1 MKKAIACLLVLPL
14 ALAACGAQTTQPA
27 PTTAPEMTT
36 EATTENGKSTP
47 AEVNQPGIAHRMAAP
62 LRFGGWHLGAGL

>member
-1 MKKAIACLLVLPL
+1 MKKAIACLLALPL

-27 PTTAPEMTT
+27 PTQAPEVTT
-36 EATTENGKSTP
+36 KVTAESGETTP
-47 AEVNQPGIAHRMAAP
+47 AGTSQTSPTGMAAP